1 MRVRGKSRHP
11 RHLFLVSTGDRASP
25 AIAFLG
31 PAFGDQDS
39 LQGVKM
45 NLQNKTKQDKSPTA
59 YMLFQR
65 LGDMEC
71 RC

>member
-11 RHLFLVSTGDRASP
+11 RHLFLVSTGDKASP

-45 NLQNKTKQDKSPTA
+45 NLQNKTKQNKTKAHCLYVISA
-59 YMLFQR
+59 V
-65 LGDMEC
+65 GGHGV
-71 RC
+71 